1 MASAEKPTL
10 SIVDFKIDHASLEE
24 VDLLFDVEVNNPNA
38 FQISLNNYAY
48 DFQINGNSFVT
59 GTQNLETELE
69 ASSTSIFQIPVTFEF
84 QELYSLFR
92 SLNGQDETEFLID
105 GIAGVDVPI
114 LGAMEI
120 PISKSGTIPVIKPPS
135 ISVQSLKLTELSL
148 SKVAFEFGLDINN
161 PNTFQLNVANLDYA
175 LDINGFNSISGLID
189 EAAEVAPKS
198 NSLLVI
204 PFEFNLLQ
212 IGMGAYQVIS
222 NREPLDYEFTSS
234 TLVSMD
240 LPFFEAST
248 FNFDKSGTLNIL
260 D

>member
-1 MASAEKPTL
+1 LPFYDSCSTLLEMASAQKTTL
-10 SIVDFKIDHASLEE
+10 SLFDFKIDNISLQE
-24 VDLLFDVEVNNPNA
+24 VYLCFDVEVNNPNS
-38 FQISLNNYAY
+38 FQISLNHYAY

-84 QELYSLFR
+84 QELYDLFSSLK
-92 SLNGQDETEFLID
+92 GQDETEFMID

-114 LGAMEI
+114 LGTMEI

-161 PNTFQLNVANLDYA
+161 PNSFQLDVVNLDYA
-175 LDINGFNSISGLID
+175 LDINGFNSISGLIE

-198 NSLLVI
+198 NSLLII

-222 NREPLDYEFTSS
+222 NREPLDYKFSSS
-234 TLVSMD
+234 TLVSMN
-240 LPFFEAST
+240 LPF
-248 FNFDKSGTLNIL
+248 
-260 D
+260 